1 MANWPFR
8 QGVHEIADGSY
19 GYIQPDGTWGWS
31 NAGLVTSGGQTLL
44 IDTLMSVPLT
54 REMLAAFARV
64 PGGERIDMLMNT
76 HANPDHFFGNGVVEG
91 AEIISTAKNSRGDG
105 RASIRRRSAISLP
118 TGRLSGEAG
127 RIPVR
132 DHGAQVRLQRRR

>member
-8 QGVHEIADGSY
+8 QGVHEIADGTY

-31 NAGLVTSGGQTLL
+31 NAGLVTSAGETLL

-54 REMLAAFARV
+54 RDMLAAFARV
-64 PGGERIDMLMNT
+64 SGGAKIDMVMNT

-91 AEIISTAKNSRGDG
+91 AEIIATAKTRHEMEGFNPQ
-105 RASIRRRSAISLP
+105 ALANLSANWENM
-118 TGRLSGEAG
+118 GEG
-127 RIPVR
+127 
-132 DHGAQVRLQRRR
+132 G